1 MIATAARYED
11 GLHQALLDPAEAAAY
26 LDAALADGDTAAF
39 LLALR
44 DVAEARGITPVA
56 RAAQLNRENL
66 YRMLASNGNPQLSSL
81 SALLTSLG
89 LRLSV
94 GVSASSST
102 EDAALDA
109 TSVTLK
115 A

>member
-1 MIATAARYED
+1 MIAAARYED
-11 GLHQALLDPAEAAAY
+11 GLHQALLEPAEAAAY

-81 SALLTSLG
+81 SALLNSLG

-94 GVSASSST
+94 GLSTSSFT
-102 EDAALDA
+102 DEPALA
-109 TSVTLK
+109 QPPSR
-115 A
+115 

>member
-1 MIATAARYED
+1 MIAAARYED
-11 GLHQALLDPAEAAAY
+11 GLHQALLEPAEAAAY

-44 DVAEARGITPVA
+44 DVAEARGMTPVA

-81 SALLTSLG
+81 SALLNSLG

-94 GVSASSST
+94 NVSAPPSVD
-102 EDAALDA
+102 EPALD
-109 TSVTLK
+109 TLPNHP